1 MDRISSSN
9 IGLKQ
14 AIDGARGNQVAS
26 PDVIANVVRSVILGG
41 QLDGGAP
48 LRQDE
53 VALCFGVSRIP
64 VREALRRLCAEGL
77 VDFRTNRGFVVSVL
91 APAEARELLEIRS
104 TLEVKAMQLALPKWS
119 DETFRYLRT
128 VLDEAEITTSVDQW
142 SELNRSF
149 HEILYRPAERTKLLG
164 LIANLNAQVERYI
177 RLLVSRSD
185 YRLQAQLE
193 HRAILSAAEVRNA
206 IAVSVLIEQ
215 HANETATQLERFLSA
230 CGTPATRRN

>member
-1 MDRISSSN
+1 MV
-9 IGLKQ
+9 GLRQ
-14 AIDGARGNQVAS
+14 AIDGARGDQVAS
-26 PDVIANVVRSVILGG
+26 PDVIADVVRSVILGG

-53 VALCFGVSRIP
+53 VASYFRVSRIP

-91 APAEARELLEIRS
+91 APAEAREILEIRS
-104 TLEVKAMQLALPKWS
+104 TLEVKAVQLALPNWG

-128 VLDEAEITTSVDQW
+128 VLDEAETTSSVDRW
-142 SELNRSF
+142 SELNRFF
-149 HEILYRPAERTKLLG
+149 HETLYRPAARTKLLA
-164 LIANLNAQVERYI
+164 LIAKLNAQVERYI

-193 HRAILSAAEVRNA
+193 HRAILAAAEVRNA
-206 IAVSVLIEQ
+206 IAAGALIEQ
-215 HANETATQLERFLSA
+215 HASETATQLERFLSA
-230 CGTPATRRN
+230 CEAPASGRRES